1 MAGDAVIDASLG
13 ARAHYL
19 TFTSRP
25 GSLSK
30 FNQAREFID
39 EEKRRMAMDSRFDS
53 WSKAEVNIESRRR
66 FEAAQVLIFLRRLAR
81 D

>member
-1 MAGDAVIDASLG
+1 MIEASHR

-30 FNQAREFID
+30 FDQAREFID

-66 FEAAQVLIFLRRLAR
+66 FEAAQVLISLMISR
-81 D
+81 

>member
-1 MAGDAVIDASLG
+1 
-13 ARAHYL
+13 
-19 TFTSRP
+19 
-25 GSLSK
+25 
-30 FNQAREFID
+30 
-39 EEKRRMAMDSRFDS
+39 MAMDSRFDS